1 MNETRCLKGSNY
13 KVLKIYSVYNRHGKF
28 ERGRKKYTKEINQKK
43 SDIVIFALDKSEAV
57 HSCMDPRNKPQN
69 VQCKNWQ
76 NYKEKGKSK
85 IICDSSNLLEILNRK
100 YNLS

>member
-1 MNETRCLKGSNY
+1 MNETRWLKGSNY

-57 HSCMDPRNKPQN
+57 HSCIPKKQTSKRTMQKLTELQ
-69 VQCKNWQ
+69 
-76 NYKEKGKSK
+76 GKRK
-85 IICDSSNLLEILNRK
+85 I
-100 YNLS
+100 